1 MRSSCGY
8 ARSLYVSRVDAAV
21 IRAPHCFPNG
31 AVVFV
36 PFKTVELCGYAR
48 APVKAL
54 AHLKAASAE
63 RFPCI
68 LHLFPVQSALKAS
81 THLKAVLASL

>member
-48 APVKAL
+48 APV
-54 AHLKAASAE
+54 
-63 RFPCI
+63 
-68 LHLFPVQSALKAS
+68 QSFGTS
-81 THLKAVLASL
+81 